1 MSGRV
6 CSVGRIVNDRRSS
19 DSDAGNRQR
28 QSRSRRDRARTEKY
42 VAYERSIS
50 VLEHNLDEW
59 RRFHDWIVLSKGRLD
74 LIEEIIS
81 LGHKYSGLLS
91 RYKVAK
97 EPEQDALLQ
106 DLRTV
111 LQMMQTFYNQS
122 RDRRGCNLDWKAL

>member
-28 QSRSRRDRARTEKY
+28 QSRSRRDRARAEKY
-42 VAYERSIS
+42 VAFERSIS

-59 RRFHDWIVLSKGRLD
+59 RRFHDWIVLTKGRLD

-97 EPEQDALLQ
+97 EPDQDALLN

-111 LQMMQTFYNQS
+111 LQMMQTLYNQS
-122 RDRRGCNLDWKAL
+122 RDRRGCDLDWQAL

>member
-1 MSGRV
+1 MGA
-6 CSVGRIVNDRRSS
+6 CSVGRHVNDRRSS

-28 QSRSRRDRARTEKY
+28 QGRSRRDKARTEKF
-42 VAYERSIS
+42 VAFERSLG

-59 RRFHDWIVLSKGRLD
+59 RRFHDWIVLTKGRLD

-97 EPEQDALLQ
+97 EAEQDPLLG
-106 DLRTV
+106 DLRIV
-111 LQMMQTFYNQS
+111 LRLMQTLYAQS
-122 RDRRGCNLDWKAL
+122 KDRRGFDVDWKAL

>member
-1 MSGRV
+1 MGA
-6 CSVGRIVNDRRSS
+6 CSVGRNVNDRRSS

-28 QSRSRRDRARTEKY
+28 QSRSRRDKARTEKF
-42 VAYERSIS
+42 VAFERSIG

-59 RRFHDWIVLSKGRLD
+59 RRFHDWIVLTKGRLD

-97 EPEQDALLQ
+97 EAEQDPLLG
-106 DLRTV
+106 DLRIV
-111 LQMMQTFYNQS
+111 LRMMQTLYAQS
-122 RDRRGCNLDWKAL
+122 KDRRGFDVDWKAL

>member
-1 MSGRV
+1 MSRMTR
-6 CSVGRIVNDRRSS
+6 SVGRTVNDRRSS

-28 QSRSRRDRARTEKY
+28 QGRSRRDRARAEKY
-42 VAYERSIS
+42 VAFERTIGA
-50 VLEHNLDEW
+50 LEHNLDEW
-59 RRFHDWIVLSKGRLD
+59 RRFHDWIVLTKGKLD

-97 EPEQDALLQ
+97 EVEQEPLLR

-111 LQMMQTFYNQS
+111 LQMMQTFYGQS
-122 RDRRGCNLDWKAL
+122 RDRRGCDLHWKPL

>member
-1 MSGRV
+1 MSWMA
-6 CSVGRIVNDRRSS
+6 CSVGRTVNDRRSS

-28 QSRSRRDRARTEKY
+28 QGRSRRDRARTEKY
-42 VAYERSIS
+42 VAFERTIG

-59 RRFHDWIVLSKGRLD
+59 RRFHDWIVLTKGRLD

-97 EPEQDALLQ
+97 EVEQEPLLR
-106 DLRTV
+106 DLRIV
-111 LQMMQTFYNQS
+111 LQMMQTLYSQS
-122 RDRRGCNLDWKAL
+122 RDRRGCDLSWKAL